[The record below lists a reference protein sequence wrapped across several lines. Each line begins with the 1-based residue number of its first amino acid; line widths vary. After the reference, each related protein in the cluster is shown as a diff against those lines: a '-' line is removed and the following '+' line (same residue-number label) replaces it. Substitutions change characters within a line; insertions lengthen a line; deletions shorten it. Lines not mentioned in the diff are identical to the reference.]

1 MSTKNMYKDQTI
13 HHYKHRRKP
22 NRSIGGDVGIYI
34 FLALCSI
41 MMVFPLFFA
50 ICNALKPLDEVLKN
64 PPTVFPRNPT
74 FDNFSDLLITMSQG
88 WVPLSRYIWNT
99 IFITVVGTLG
109 HVVLASMAAYVLAKY
124 RFPGGQLFFRIAV
137 VALMFSGYVTGIPN
151 YLIMCKLHMVDTYWS
166 LILPAIGGSL
176 GLFLM
181 KQFMEGLPTSL
192 IEAAKIDGAGEYRTF
207 FQITLPLLKPSMAA
221 VGFMMATVYWNDWQN
236 ALLYITSDRKKPLQ
250 LLLINIQKSIEFL
263 LNNSN
268 VPASVKAAMG
278 GTIPQYSATMA
289 TVIVVIGPI
298 MVIYPFF
305 QKYFVKGL
313 TVGSVKG

>member
-1 MSTKNMYKDQTI
+1 MNSKNMYKDQTI

-22 NRSIGGDVGIYI
+22 NRSVGGDIGIYI
-34 FLALCSI
+34 FLAICSA

-64 PPTVFPRNPT
+64 PPTVLPRNPT

-99 IFITVVGTLG
+99 VFITVAGTLG
-109 HVVLASMAAYVLAKY
+109 HVVFASMAAYVLAKY
-124 RFPGGQLFFRIAV
+124 NFPGGNLFFRVAV

-181 KQFMEGLPTSL
+181 KQFMDGFPMSL
-192 IEAAKIDGAGEYRTF
+192 IEAAKIDGASELLIFWKLVMPNVKPAWLTISIF
-207 FQITLPLLKPSMAA
+207 SIQNLWNNAQITYIYTESKKMLRYALDQVALGGIART
-221 VGFMMATVYWNDWQN
+221 GQQN
-236 ALLYITSDRKKPLQ
+236 AVIVFTMS
-250 LLLINIQKSIEFL
+250 
-263 LNNSN
+263 
-268 VPASVKAAMG
+268 VPIVFFIFSQSQIME
-278 GTIPQYSATMA
+278 TMA
-289 TVIVVIGPI
+289 TS
-298 MVIYPFF
+298 
-305 QKYFVKGL
+305 GL
-313 TVGSVKG
+313 KD

>member
-124 RFPGGQLFFRIAV
+124 RFTGGQLFFRIAV

-181 KQFMEGLPTSL
+181 KQFMDGFPMSL
-192 IEAAKIDGAGEYRTF
+192 VEAAKIDGASELLIFWKLVMPNVKPAWLTISIFSIQNLWNNAQVQYIYTESKKMLRYALDQVALGGIARTG
-207 FQITLPLLKPSMAA
+207 Q
-221 VGFMMATVYWNDWQN
+221 QN
-236 ALLYITSDRKKPLQ
+236 AVIVFTMS
-250 LLLINIQKSIEFL
+250 
-263 LNNSN
+263 
-268 VPASVKAAMG
+268 VPIVFFIFSQSQIME
-278 GTIPQYSATMA
+278 TMA
-289 TVIVVIGPI
+289 TS
-298 MVIYPFF
+298 
-305 QKYFVKGL
+305 GL
-313 TVGSVKG
+313 KD

>member
-34 FLALCSI
+34 FLALCSM

-181 KQFMEGLPTSL
+181 KQFMDGFPMSL
-192 IEAAKIDGAGEYRTF
+192 VEAAKIDGASELLIFWKLVMPNVKPAWLTISIFSIQNLWNNAQVQYIYTESKKMLRYALDQVALGGIARTG
-207 FQITLPLLKPSMAA
+207 Q
-221 VGFMMATVYWNDWQN
+221 QN
-236 ALLYITSDRKKPLQ
+236 AVIVFTMS
-250 LLLINIQKSIEFL
+250 
-263 LNNSN
+263 
-268 VPASVKAAMG
+268 VPIVFFIFSQSQIME
-278 GTIPQYSATMA
+278 TMA
-289 TVIVVIGPI
+289 TS
-298 MVIYPFF
+298 
-305 QKYFVKGL
+305 GL
-313 TVGSVKG
+313 KD

>member
-1 MSTKNMYKDQTI
+1 MYKDQTI

-34 FLALCSI
+34 FLAIFSL

-74 FDNFSDLLITMSQG
+74 TDNFSDLLITMSQG

-99 IFITVVGTLG
+99 VFITVAGTLG
-109 HVVLASMAAYVLAKY
+109 HVVFASMAAYVLAKY
-124 RFPGGQLFFRIAV
+124 NFPGGQIFFRVAV

-151 YLIMCKLHMVDTYWS
+151 YLIMCKLHIVDTYWS

-181 KQFMEGLPTSL
+181 KQFMDGFPMSL
-192 IEAAKIDGAGEYRTF
+192 IEAAKIDGAGELLIFWKLVMPNVKPAWLTISIFSIQNLWNNAQVQYIYTESKKMLRYALDQVALGGIARTG
-207 FQITLPLLKPSMAA
+207 Q
-221 VGFMMATVYWNDWQN
+221 QN
-236 ALLYITSDRKKPLQ
+236 AVIVFTMS
-250 LLLINIQKSIEFL
+250 
-263 LNNSN
+263 
-268 VPASVKAAMG
+268 VPIVFFIFSQSQIME
-278 GTIPQYSATMA
+278 TMA
-289 TVIVVIGPI
+289 TS
-298 MVIYPFF
+298 
-305 QKYFVKGL
+305 GL
-313 TVGSVKG
+313 KD

>member
-1 MSTKNMYKDQTI
+1 MNSKSMYKDQTI

-22 NRSIGGDVGIYI
+22 NRSVGGDIGIYI
-34 FLALCSI
+34 FLAICSA

-64 PPTVFPRNPT
+64 PPTVLPRNPT
-74 FDNFSDLLITMSQG
+74 LDNFSDLLITMSQG

-99 IFITVVGTLG
+99 VFITVAGTFG

-124 RFPGGQLFFRIAV
+124 NFPGGNLFFRLAV

-181 KQFMEGLPTSL
+181 KQFMDGFPMSL
-192 IEAAKIDGAGEYRTF
+192 IEAAKIDGASELLIFWKLVMPNVKPAWLTISIF
-207 FQITLPLLKPSMAA
+207 SIQNLWNNAQITYIYTESKKMLRYALDQVALGGIART
-221 VGFMMATVYWNDWQN
+221 GQQN
-236 ALLYITSDRKKPLQ
+236 AVIVFTMS
-250 LLLINIQKSIEFL
+250 
-263 LNNSN
+263 
-268 VPASVKAAMG
+268 VPIVFFIFSQSQIME
-278 GTIPQYSATMA
+278 TMA
-289 TVIVVIGPI
+289 TS
-298 MVIYPFF
+298 
-305 QKYFVKGL
+305 GL
-313 TVGSVKG
+313 KD

>member
-50 ICNALKPLDEVLKN
+50 ICNALKPLDDVLKN

-181 KQFMEGLPTSL
+181 KQFMDGFPMSL
-192 IEAAKIDGAGEYRTF
+192 VEAAKIDGASELLIFWKLVMPNVKPAWLTISIFSIQNLWNNAQVQYIYTESKKMLRYALDQVALGGIARTG
-207 FQITLPLLKPSMAA
+207 Q
-221 VGFMMATVYWNDWQN
+221 QN
-236 ALLYITSDRKKPLQ
+236 AVIVFTMS
-250 LLLINIQKSIEFL
+250 
-263 LNNSN
+263 
-268 VPASVKAAMG
+268 VPIVFFIFSQSQIME
-278 GTIPQYSATMA
+278 TMA
-289 TVIVVIGPI
+289 TS
-298 MVIYPFF
+298 
-305 QKYFVKGL
+305 GL
-313 TVGSVKG
+313 KD

>member
-74 FDNFSDLLITMSQG
+74 FDNFSDLIITMSQG

-181 KQFMEGLPTSL
+181 KQFMDGFPMSL
-192 IEAAKIDGAGEYRTF
+192 VEAAKIDGASELLIFWKLVMPNVKPAWLTISIFSIQNLWNNAQVQYIYTESKKMLRYALDQVALGGIARTG
-207 FQITLPLLKPSMAA
+207 Q
-221 VGFMMATVYWNDWQN
+221 QN
-236 ALLYITSDRKKPLQ
+236 AVIVFTMS
-250 LLLINIQKSIEFL
+250 
-263 LNNSN
+263 
-268 VPASVKAAMG
+268 VPIVFFIFSQSQIME
-278 GTIPQYSATMA
+278 TMA
-289 TVIVVIGPI
+289 TS
-298 MVIYPFF
+298 
-305 QKYFVKGL
+305 GL
-313 TVGSVKG
+313 KD